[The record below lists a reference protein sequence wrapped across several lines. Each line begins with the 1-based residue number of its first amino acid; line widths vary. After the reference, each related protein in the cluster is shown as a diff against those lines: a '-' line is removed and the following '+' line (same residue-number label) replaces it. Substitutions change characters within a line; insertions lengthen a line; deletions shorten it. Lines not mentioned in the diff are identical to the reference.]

1 MQPQPPLKRSDP
13 LYAAILTL
21 LAFFNFYRGLAPSVT
36 AVFDDSLEFALVVHR
51 MAIAHPTGYPLYIL
65 LGKVFSLFNPHNIA
79 YQLNLMSAVFAAL
92 SVGAL
97 YLLGVSLAPK
107 NDSPT
112 AYRLGSG
119 LGALLFATGPV
130 FYSQAVAAE
139 VYTLNALFVAVI
151 LLLALQKRWLW
162 LAFTFGLSL
171 THHRTTLLLLPAVFL
186 FIAATYGLHQRAG
199 WKQLW
204 RNVSPLKLLVAFAAP
219 LLLYLYLPLRGHVG
233 TLEGDYQ
240 NTLTGF
246 WKHVTGGGYGAF
258 LFGNPFGNER
268 SLGGYMQLMVNELNW
283 WGVGLSVMGVGWLL
297 YDLRLT
303 TGNVQPLIVN
313 PKLSIQNRQSK
324 IVNPKLLLTGT
335 AFLSYLIFNLF
346 YTVTD
351 IDVFF
356 IPNFL
361 LLALWAGLAMGV
373 ILAWIGKRSN
383 VLALV
388 AAAIVLAL
396 ILTQQRGQSRSND
409 WSVHSYALDA
419 LAAPA
424 PGAAVVG
431 IQGEMTL
438 LRYFQETQGFRP
450 DLRTYRAD
458 GEAERLAQVENLLKE
473 DAARPVYL
481 TRELPGAAERWS
493 LSAAGPL
500 IQVNPEPFN
509 SPPPVAREINTA
521 FTPQITL
528 RGYAVQLLPS
538 AKAHTLP
545 PVRLTLLWQVTQPV
559 TTNLKISARLLD
571 SAGNVAA
578 VVDGVPVHFAY
589 PTPFWR
595 SGEYI
600 FDAYDLHLPS
610 DAPSGSYT
618 PLIILYNPANN
629 AAEVGRVALPPINIS
644 PQ

>member
-1 MQPQPPLKRSDP
+1 MQSQSPLKRSDP

-21 LAFFNFYRGLAPSVT
+21 LAFLNFYRGLAPSVT

-51 MAIAHPTGYPLYIL
+51 LAIAHPTGYPLYIL

-97 YLLGVSLAPK
+97 YLLGVSLAPE
-107 NDSPT
+107 NNSPT

-139 VYTLNALFVAVI
+139 VYTLNALFVAAI
-151 LLLALQKRWLW
+151 LLLTLQKRWLW
-162 LAFTFGLSL
+162 LAFAFGLSL
-171 THHRTTLLLLPAVFL
+171 THHRTTLLLLPAIFL
-186 FIAATYGLHQRAG
+186 FIAATYGLHRRAG

-204 RNVSPLKLLVAFAAP
+204 RDISPLKLLIAFVAP

-268 SLGGYMQLMVNELNW
+268 SLSFYMQLMVSELNW
-283 WGVGLSVMGVGWLL
+283 WGVGLAIGGVGWLL
-297 YDLRLT
+297 YDLRLDA
-303 TGNVQPLIVN
+303 GNVQPSIV
-313 PKLSIQNRQSK
+313 NRQSK

-351 IDVFF
+351 IEVFF

-361 LLALWAGLAMGV
+361 LLALWAGLATGV
-373 ILAWIGKRSN
+373 ILDLIGRRVG
-383 VLALV
+383 VLAIGL
-388 AAAIVLAL
+388 AAALLIV
-396 ILTQQRGQSRSND
+396 ILTRQRGQSRSED
-409 WSVHSYALDA
+409 WAVHNYALDA
-419 LAAPA
+419 LAQPA

-458 GEAERLAQVENLLKE
+458 GEAERLAQVDSLLAE
-473 DAARPVYL
+473 DSTHPVYL

-500 IQVNPEPFN
+500 IRVNPEPFN
-509 SPPPVAREINTA
+509 SPPPVAREINAA
-521 FTPQITL
+521 FTPQIIL
-528 RGYAVQLLPS
+528 RGYAIQMLPS
-538 AKAHTLP
+538 NQTHALP
-545 PVRLTLLWQVTQPV
+545 PLRLTLLWQATQPV
-559 TTNLKISARLLD
+559 TANLKVSARLLD
-571 SAGNVAA
+571 SAGDVAA

-595 SGEYI
+595 PGEYI
-600 FDAYDLHLPS
+600 LDAYDLRLPP
-610 DAPSGSYT
+610 DAPSGDYT

-629 AAEVGRVALPPINIS
+629 AAEVGRVTLPPINVS